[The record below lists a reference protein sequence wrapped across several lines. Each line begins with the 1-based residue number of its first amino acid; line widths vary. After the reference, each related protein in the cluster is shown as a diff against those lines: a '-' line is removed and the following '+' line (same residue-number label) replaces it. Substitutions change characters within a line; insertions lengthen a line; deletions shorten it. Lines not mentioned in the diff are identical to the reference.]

1 MTAMIVGDGD
11 LVAVCRVAAPVRAQS
26 FRKVEQGKALIVSR
40 TRGADVTSR
49 GE

>member
-1 MTAMIVGDGD
+1 MTAMIVGVGD

-26 FRKVEQGKALIVSR
+26 FRKVEQGEALIVSR
-40 TRGADVTSR
+40 TRGADVASR